1 MKQKRGGIE
10 ILLLL
15 VIFAA
20 SFILAG
26 GLFSF
31 SKTPSS
37 YNSANV
43 TGNTNSGN
51 QKTLQLITL
60 PSTAP
65 TPTPTPPP
73 IVTLPPNPTPTPQPV
88 NACNVD
94 NGRQIQF
101 INGVPECTCTHMLIR
116 CQGKKCAEVWRN
128 GAFGPCNPP
137 ASVPDAYDKLC
148 TLIFAPTDGI
158 YCLAKPVIYL
168 YPTKKTLVDVSVE
181 TSGEIV
187 VSDPLYP
194 KNGWKNVLAYP
205 DGTLIYQGKKYSEL
219 FYESNATNV
228 AKPKQGI
235 YILKSNL
242 KPELSRIITLLGLKN
257 AEKQEFLDYWLSRL
271 NNLNSKY
278 ILFSVLEREE
288 KERVDKVN
296 ISPKPDTFIA
306 FIAYFKAVD
315 TPTPIQP
322 LILPKNPPQRVGFT
336 AVEWGG
342 TIDDF

>member
-1 MKQKRGGIE
+1 MKQKNGGIE
-10 ILLLL
+10 ILLL
-15 VIFAA
+15 VIVFAA

-31 SKTPSS
+31 NKTPSS
-37 YNSANV
+37 YKSANI
-43 TGNTNSGN
+43 TGNNNPGN

-60 PSTAP
+60 PTTTAP
-65 TPTPTPPP
+65 TPSPTPPP
-73 IVTLPPNPTPTPQPV
+73 VVTLPQNPTPTPQPI

-94 NGRQIQF
+94 NGVQIPF
-101 INGVPECTCTHMLIR
+101 VNGVPECVCQDVLLE
-116 CQGKKCAEVWRN
+116 CQGSKCVRQWKN
-128 GAFGPCNPP
+128 GAFGPCDSYISLCKNPHF
-137 ASVPDAYDKLC
+137 V
-148 TLIFAPTDGI
+148 PTDGI

-168 YPTKKTLVDVSVE
+168 YPTKKTYVNVSIE

-194 KNGWKNVLAYP
+194 KNGWQDVLAYP
-205 DGTLIYQGKKYSEL
+205 DGTLIYHGKQYSEL

-242 KPELSRIITLLGLKN
+242 NTELSRIIILLGLRET
-257 AEKQEFLDYWLSRL
+257 EKQEFLDYWLPRL
-271 NNLNSKY
+271 DNLNSKY
-278 ILFSVLEREE
+278 ILFSVLEKSE

-315 TPTPIQP
+315 TPNPIQP

-342 TIDDF
+342 TIEPTGVK